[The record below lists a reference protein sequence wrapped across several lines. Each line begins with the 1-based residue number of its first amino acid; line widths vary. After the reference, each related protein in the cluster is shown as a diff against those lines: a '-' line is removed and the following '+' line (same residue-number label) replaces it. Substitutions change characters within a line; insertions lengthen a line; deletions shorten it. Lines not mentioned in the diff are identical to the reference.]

1 MSVTPENSLGVQAAL
16 ANDAAS
22 MHISRPCRSLACAL
36 AAALLT
42 LPVPAAAE
50 FRLFGKKKVERIQV
64 VPPAAH
70 PKDAPPQRVRPAP
83 PLSGRTACIDVTR
96 VAAAQVFG
104 DASVELTLQGGRRWR
119 VYFEQACP
127 ALSFYDG
134 FYYRRAEQGRLC
146 AGRDAVIARS
156 GGECAIASIV
166 PLKPLRRAKRLRRS
180 R

>member
-1 MSVTPENSLGVQAAL
+1 MRIHYLGRAAG
-16 ANDAAS
+16 
-22 MHISRPCRSLACAL
+22 CAL
-36 AAALLT
+36 AIAVGAI
-42 LPVPAAAE
+42 PASAAAR
-50 FRLFGKKKVERIQV
+50 FPFFGKKKVERIQV
-64 VPPAAH
+64 VPPSATQAA
-70 PKDAPPQRVRPAP
+70 APVSARPVP
-83 PLSGRTACIDVTR
+83 PLAGRNACVDVRR

-104 DASVELTLQGGRRWR
+104 DAAVELTLQGGARWR
-119 VYFEQACP
+119 LHFAQSCP

-166 PLKPLRRAKRLRRS
+166 PIKPLRRIRRQ

>member
-1 MSVTPENSLGVQAAL
+1 MR
-16 ANDAAS
+16 
-22 MHISRPCRSLACAL
+22 ISRLCRPLACVL
-36 AAALLT
+36 AAALLA

-64 VPPAAH
+64 VPPVAN
-70 PKDAPPQRVRPAP
+70 APIVPPTRARPAP
-83 PLSGRTACIDVTR
+83 PLSGRTACVDVSR

-146 AGRDAVIARS
+146 AGRDAIIARS

-166 PLKPLRRAKRLRRS
+166 PLKPLKPWKRPRRS